1 MAAPAPT
8 PTPTSAPPLKQPTM
22 IAIQPPE
29 VSQTVLKAAVAW
41 EQRESSSLFL
51 MSCNRGETVA
61 FSRLFV
67 DRICGARNQFQNIGK
82 LDVLLDHYG
91 GSLDA
96 AFQLVVFLRNRCDF
110 LRVFVPDFAKS
121 ASTLVTLGADEVW
134 MSDYSEIGPLDAQ
147 IPDPHDPDQYISALD
162 EFRSVDYLRTHSFEI
177 LNEVDKALKRT
188 TSLGTK
194 DRLRFSIDFTTQVM
208 APMYSNVDPLH
219 FGGAHRSAELGTEY
233 GRRVM
238 SRYAYRNWSL
248 KDINSLLRKLTWD
261 YPSHGFVID
270 IVEAQDLGLN
280 VKLLDGELSNL
291 AHTIVDGVTAGCGFI
306 GRQPANAT

>member
-1 MAAPAPT
+1 
-8 PTPTSAPPLKQPTM
+8 M
-22 IAIQPPE
+22 IAIQPPL
-29 VSQTVLKAAVAW
+29 VSQAVLKAAVDW
-41 EQRESSSLFL
+41 EQRENSSLFL
-51 MSCNRGETVA
+51 MTCNGGDTVA
-61 FSRLFV
+61 FSRMFV
-67 DRICGARNQFQNIGK
+67 DRICAARNQFQDIEK

-96 AFQLVVFLRNRCDF
+96 AFQLVVFLRNRCEF

-134 MSDYSEIGPLDAQ
+134 MSDYAEIGPLDAQ
-147 IPDPHDPDQYISALD
+147 IPDPHDPDHSISALD

-188 TSLGTK
+188 TSLPTK
-194 DRLRFSIDFTTQVM
+194 DRLRFSIDFTTQLM
-208 APMYSNVDPLH
+208 APMYSHVDPLH
-219 FGGAHRSAELGTEY
+219 FGGSHRSVELGTEY

-238 SRYAYRNWSL
+238 SRYAYRTWPV

-261 YPSHGFVID
+261 YSSHGFVID
-270 IVEAQDLGLN
+270 IDEARELGLS

-306 GRQPANAT
+306 GRQPTSTA